1 MSFQCAHLN
10 CVKVKLPDRMT
21 VWECLDKSTQ
31 AQTQMTDTVM
41 CTKKKKKKW
50 LKQCKTGMYKVLH
63 VLGSWMMIKKT
74 WEKTHDTFTHTPS
87 PT

>member
-1 MSFQCAHLN
+1 MDKQSESTVSQLVRIMCLSSAHLN

-41 CTKKKKKKW
+41 CTKKKKKK
-50 LKQCKTGMYKVLH
+50 MAEA
-63 VLGSWMMIKKT
+63 M
-74 WEKTHDTFTHTPS
+74 
-87 PT
+87 